1 MTSLIPICA
10 CVLALAASSMALG
23 TNFTTDEF
31 LENQGRP
38 EITYNND
45 VIPGDVME
53 EGGSGV
59 TPTTPPNQCITEFK
73 ACLLEADNWLV
84 KMRCR
89 AKMCGCIKK
98 GDNCGKTLRSCMQ
111 KAKGDADK
119 NTTCLQAHNEC
130 KERQQGDEEWDSYT
144 TDAAWGY

>member
-1 MTSLIPICA
+1 MCGCIKKQCIDIAKNECPGWCKAKLERIRICQKESKT
-10 CVLALAASSMALG
+10 CK
-23 TNFTTDEF
+23 
-31 LENQGRP
+31 
-38 EITYNND
+38 
-45 VIPGDVME
+45 
-53 EGGSGV
+53 SGKKGK
-59 TPTTPPNQCITEFK
+59 CITEFK